1 MSIQKI
7 RNNTVGAFKGNKGF
21 TLVEVIVVLVIL
33 AILAA
38 ILVPK
43 LTGWIDQAK
52 AKTATG
58 EGHLVL
64 SALQADVSEQYGLN
78 TATTFK
84 YVFDADRVGKY
95 LTGDA
100 DATKIDADSVK
111 VTADGKVKAFTYTAS
126 NNKVVTYNTDVSK
139 GFTVGDP
146 AAE

>member
-64 SALQADVSEQYGLN
+64 SALQADASEQYGLYDGT
-78 TATTFK
+78 TAFSYT
-84 YVFDADRVGKY
+84 FDATRVGKY
-95 LTGDA
+95 LTDDA
-100 DATKIDADSVK
+100 DATKITADSVK
-111 VTADGKVKAFTYTAS
+111 ADATGKITEFTYTAS
-126 NNKVVTYNTDVSK
+126 NGKTVTYDTSVSK
-139 GFTVGDP
+139 GFTVK
-146 AAE
+146 